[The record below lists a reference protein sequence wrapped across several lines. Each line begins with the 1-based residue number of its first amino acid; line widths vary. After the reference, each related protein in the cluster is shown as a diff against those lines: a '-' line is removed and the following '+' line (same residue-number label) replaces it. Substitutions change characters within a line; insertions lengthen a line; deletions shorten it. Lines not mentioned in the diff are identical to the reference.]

1 MVTESYF
8 FCHTRTWST
17 HHFSWQDT
25 WAIFRLWGGSL
36 FLKLWQHFP
45 LKKKRT
51 WNHSHIQY
59 PLGIR
64 RLKSAWSL
72 LIRTERSGVPNWRC
86 FSRLK
91 NMAIHLEPS
100 FQVKFPIQ
108 SWETVLMYWFITVSV
123 RLRTRAL
130 LFLSTAVYFVRIW
143 IHNLFSFACSYVVK
157 CSYALASPALLCLQS
172 FPRVS
177 TTFKPKFKLWKF

>member
-8 FCHTRTWST
+8 SCHTRTWST

-45 LKKKRT
+45 LKKKYLESLT
-51 WNHSHIQY
+51 HSISS
-59 PLGIR
+59 R
-64 RLKSAWSL
+64 SL

-157 CSYALASPALLCLQS
+157 CSYALASPVLLCLQS
-172 FPRVS
+172 FSRVS

>member
-1 MVTESYF
+1 MGNFQIMRRV
-8 FCHTRTWST
+8 
-17 HHFSWQDT
+17 
-25 WAIFRLWGGSL
+25 A
-36 FLKLWQHFP
+36 FP
-45 LKKKRT
+45 ETVATLPFKKKRT

-72 LIRTERSGVPNWRC
+72 LIRTERSGVPHWRW

-108 SWETVLMYWFITVSV
+108 SWETVLMY
-123 RLRTRAL
+123 
-130 LFLSTAVYFVRIW
+130 
-143 IHNLFSFACSYVVK
+143 
-157 CSYALASPALLCLQS
+157 
-172 FPRVS
+172 
-177 TTFKPKFKLWKF
+177 